1 MRNKNTI
8 ISVIF
13 TITLLINGCAE
24 KKTQPKPENFLTLA
38 DLTGRV
44 TLEEDSPDVRVIRVK
59 AKAFIKMNDIRAA
72 KSKAMEIA
80 SAQAVDVMVREL
92 LSDEDYNNSFSDI
105 EEYIS
110 RNIQNYIVSSEVND
124 EKKIFGGKYYGIDT
138 AFKVNR
144 QRVLVALQGK
154 LKLIDMSSSTL
165 VPVITSKKNIDVSS
179 LGITY
184 KDLEEFTEN
193 AMMNQIQSDLNQRG
207 LRAMDYRN
215 AITSV
220 QTDEKIKKQF
230 SKISKEQFLALVSGS
245 AAERALLDTQIQDA
259 EKFYTTGLSLLKQI
273 AKVVVEVNILA
284 VKRNM
289 KGDMALT
296 FNVTAKNISTG
307 RGGAF
312 ANNVFSVARKGNID
326 ESISSAMVGELVN
339 SAYLEMQKK
348 FIPQVINEM
357 STISVGGSPLVPYEL
372 VLKDFNSSEI
382 RKLRTKLKQ
391 SGSDQFRYISFDN
404 TVPTIVTIKVRHAG
418 NLEDLADKIM
428 LIFESYGIRAKEPII
443 APDLADLVFIRIPD
457 ED

>member
-230 SKISKEQFLALVSGS
+230 SKISKEQFLAIVSDIAFLYTLKAFESPPPKEIAPGS
-245 AAERALLDTQIQDA
+245 
-259 EKFYTTGLSLLKQI
+259 
-273 AKVVVEVNILA
+273 NILIIW
-284 VKRNM
+284 
-289 KGDMALT
+289 LS
-296 FNVTAKNISTG
+296 AKPTLLP
-307 RGGAF
+307 
-312 ANNVFSVARKGNID
+312 K
-326 ESISSAMVGELVN
+326 SSN
-339 SAYLEMQKK
+339 KS
-348 FIPQVINEM
+348 FI
-357 STISVGGSPLVPYEL
+357 TI
-372 VLKDFNSSEI
+372 
-382 RKLRTKLKQ
+382 
-391 SGSDQFRYISFDN
+391 
-404 TVPTIVTIKVRHAG
+404 
-418 NLEDLADKIM
+418 
-428 LIFESYGIRAKEPII
+428 
-443 APDLADLVFIRIPD
+443 
-457 ED
+457 